1 MILGGFNTPKE
12 GYSILSMILYYLSLG
27 GFSPNIAIQY
37 DTLFF
42 QR

>member
-1 MILGGFNTPKE
+1 MIDTIGSG
-12 GYSILSMILYYLSLG
+12 IMILYYLSLG